1 MKLIYDIGDK
11 PALKK
16 TIVFAFQQMIAIM
29 AATLLVPILMTG
41 FDQTGTLKF
50 DPAAALCGAGI
61 GTLVYLFF
69 TKRRSP
75 VFLGSSFTFLGAYAA
90 VIGMNY
96 GYLGVMI
103 GIAFA
108 GLVYVVIALIVK
120 ATGSGWVNKL
130 MPAVIIGPIVALI
143 GLSLSGTATGWM
155 STNGGSDTVVDTMYI
170 SQSAYV
176 QQEDGTIVL
185 KTTEGAE
192 GEEVTIAAFDEEG
205 KLVLNNGNY
214 EVKSETTS
222 AYSLIT
228 IVVGVFTFLAIV
240 FVSIKG
246 SKGMKLIPFI
256 IGIAAGY
263 VLALILTLIGKA
275 TDTASLQI
283 LSFQAFEDAFTPF
296 KFTSILDYPK
306 FTFLKA
312 IQEYGKNAANVK
324 LDGSAI
330 ANIAITFVPIGIVEL
345 AQHIADHK
353 NLSNIVNRDL
363 ITDPGLDRTLLGDGV
378 GSIVGGIFGGAANTT
393 YGESIGC
400 VAITG
405 NASIV
410 SILGAAIGCIVLSFF
425 TPFVAFINSI
435 PKCVMGGACIAMY
448 GFIAVSGLQ
457 MLKNVD
463 LGNSKNLFV
472 VAAIL
477 VCGIGG
483 LTLEFGTNAITGG
496 SFLSITALA
505 TAFIVGVITNLIVNN
520 GRMSSGEDNMVSGHA
535 ENMGKVKDPEKK

>member
-1 MKLIYDIGDK
+1 MKLIYDINDRPG
-11 PALKK
+11 LGK

-29 AATLLVPILMTG
+29 AATLLVPMIMTG
-41 FDQTGTLKF
+41 YTNGAIKF

-61 GTLVYLFF
+61 GTLIYLLF

-75 VFLGSSFTFLGAYAA
+75 VFLGSSFTFLGAYEA
-90 VIGMNY
+90 VLHANY
-96 GYLGVMI
+96 GYWGVII

-108 GLVYVVIALIVK
+108 GLVYVVLALIIK

-155 STNGGSDTVVDTMYI
+155 NTNGGAD
-170 SQSAYV
+170 
-176 QQEDGTIVL
+176 
-185 KTTEGAE
+185 
-192 GEEVTIAAFDEEG
+192 
-205 KLVLNNGNY
+205 
-214 EVKSETTS
+214 
-222 AYSLIT
+222 YSLLYIL
-228 IVVGVFTFLAIV
+228 VGACTFLAIV
-240 FVSIKG
+240 FASIKG
-246 SKGMKLIPFI
+246 TKGMKLIPFI
-256 IGIAAGY
+256 IGIGAGY
-263 VLALILTLIGKA
+263 LLALILTLIGRA
-275 TDTASLQI
+275 TDTAVLKI
-283 LSFQAFEDAFTPF
+283 IDLDTLAATFKPF

-306 FTFLKA
+306 FTFLRAFETKLVEAGEIAENTYGA
-312 IQEYGKNAANVK
+312 IK
-324 LDGSAI
+324 LTGSDI
-330 ANIAITFVPIGIVEL
+330 ANIALTFIPIGVVEL
-345 AQHIADHK
+345 AQHMADHK
-353 NLSNIVNRDL
+353 NLSNIINRDL
-363 ITDPGLDRTLLGDGV
+363 ITDPGLDKTLLGDGV
-378 GSIVGGIFGGAANTT
+378 GSIVGGVFGGAANTT

-410 SILGAAIGCIVLSFF
+410 SILGAAIGCVALSFF

-483 LTLEFGTNAITGG
+483 LTLSFGHNDITGG
-496 SFLSITALA
+496 ALLTISALA
-505 TAFIVGVITNLIVNN
+505 TAMIMGIITNLLVNN
-520 GRMSSGEDNMVSGHA
+520 GKMSSGEDNMVSGHA
-535 ENMGKVKDPEKK
+535 ENMGKVKE

>member
-1 MKLIYDIGDK
+1 MKLIYDINDRPG
-11 PALKK
+11 LGK

-29 AATLLVPILMTG
+29 AATLLVPMIMTG
-41 FDQTGTLKF
+41 YTNGAIKF

-61 GTLVYLFF
+61 GTLIYLFF

-75 VFLGSSFTFLGAYAA
+75 VFLGSSFTFLGAYEA
-90 VIGMNY
+90 VLHANY
-96 GYLGVMI
+96 GFWGVII

-108 GLVYVVIALIVK
+108 GLVYVVLALIIK

-155 STNGGSDTVVDTMYI
+155 SSNGGD
-170 SQSAYV
+170 
-176 QQEDGTIVL
+176 
-185 KTTEGAE
+185 
-192 GEEVTIAAFDEEG
+192 
-205 KLVLNNGNY
+205 N
-214 EVKSETTS
+214 
-222 AYSLIT
+222 YSLLY
-228 IVVGVFTFLAIV
+228 IVVGACTFLAIV
-240 FVSIKG
+240 FASIKG
-246 SKGMKLIPFI
+246 TKGMKLIPFI
-256 IGIAAGY
+256 IGIGAGY
-263 VLALILTLIGKA
+263 ILALSLTLIGRA
-275 TDTASLQI
+275 TDTAVLKIIDLDTLAATFS
-283 LSFQAFEDAFTPF
+283 PF

-306 FTFLKA
+306 FTFLQASQTEMVEASEIAENTYGA
-312 IQEYGKNAANVK
+312 IK
-324 LDGSAI
+324 LSGSDI
-330 ANIAITFVPIGIVEL
+330 ANIALTFIPIGVVEL
-345 AQHIADHK
+345 AQHMADHK
-353 NLSNIVNRDL
+353 NLSNIINRDL
-363 ITDPGLDRTLLGDGV
+363 ITDPGLDKTLLGDGV

-483 LTLEFGTNAITGG
+483 LTLSFGHNDITGG
-496 SFLSITALA
+496 ALLTISALA
-505 TAFIVGVITNLIVNN
+505 TAMIMGIITNLLVNN
-520 GRMSSGEDNMVSGHA
+520 GKMSSGEDNMVSGHA
-535 ENMGKVKDPEKK
+535 ENMGKVKE

>member
-1 MKLIYDIGDK
+1 
-11 PALKK
+11 
-16 TIVFAFQQMIAIM
+16 
-29 AATLLVPILMTG
+29 
-41 FDQTGTLKF
+41 
-50 DPAAALCGAGI
+50 
-61 GTLVYLFF
+61 
-69 TKRRSP
+69 
-75 VFLGSSFTFLGAYAA
+75 
-90 VIGMNY
+90 
-96 GYLGVMI
+96 
-103 GIAFA
+103 
-108 GLVYVVIALIVK
+108 
-120 ATGSGWVNKL
+120 
-130 MPAVIIGPIVALI
+130 
-143 GLSLSGTATGWM
+143 M
-155 STNGGSDTVVDTMYI
+155 STNGNNAVTTNTMYV
-170 SQSAYV
+170 SEQAY
-176 QQEDGTIVL
+176 
-185 KTTEGAE
+185 TEENGVITLNMS
-192 GEEVTIAAFDEEG
+192 EEAAAIDEEG
-205 KLVLNNGNY
+205 KLVLSNG
-214 EVKSETTS
+214 
-222 AYSLIT
+222 AYSIDSTSTNPYSLVT
-228 IVVGVFTFLAIV
+228 ICVGVFTFLAIV

-246 SKGMKLIPFI
+246 TKGMKLIPFI

-263 VLALILTLIGKA
+263 VLALILTLIGRA

-283 LSFQAFEDAFTPF
+283 LSFDAFESAFKPF

-306 FTFLKA
+306 FTFIKA

-363 ITDPGLDRTLLGDGV
+363 ITDPGLDKTLLGDGV

-410 SILGAAIGCIVLSFF
+410 SILGAAIGCMVLSFF

-477 VCGIGG
+477 VVGIGG
-483 LTLEFGTNAITGG
+483 LTLEFGSNAITGG
-496 SFLSITALA
+496 SLLSISALA

-520 GRMSSGEDNMVSGHA
+520 GKMSSGEDNMVSGHA
-535 ENMGKVKDPEKK
+535 ENMGMVKDPEKKK

>member
-11 PALKK
+11 PALRK

-108 GLVYVVIALIVK
+108 GLVYVVIALIIK
-120 ATGSGWVNKL
+120 MTGSGWVNKL

-155 STNGGSDTVVDTMYI
+155 STNGGS
-170 SQSAYV
+170 
-176 QQEDGTIVL
+176 
-185 KTTEGAE
+185 
-192 GEEVTIAAFDEEG
+192 
-205 KLVLNNGNY
+205 N
-214 EVKSETTS
+214 
-222 AYSLIT
+222 YSLIT
-228 IVVGVFTFLAIV
+228 IAVGVFTFLAIV

-246 SKGMKLIPFI
+246 TKGMKLIPFI

-263 VLALILTLIGKA
+263 VLALILTLIGRA

-283 LSFQAFEDAFTPF
+283 LSFDAFESAFKPF

-306 FTFLKA
+306 FTFIKA

-363 ITDPGLDRTLLGDGV
+363 ITDPGLDKTLLGDGV

-410 SILGAAIGCIVLSFF
+410 SILGAAIGCMVLSFF

-477 VCGIGG
+477 VVGIGG
-483 LTLEFGTNAITGG
+483 MTLEFGSNAITGG
-496 SFLSITALA
+496 SFLSISALA
-505 TAFIVGVITNLIVNN
+505 TALIVGVITNLIVNN
-520 GRMSSGEDNMVSGHA
+520 GKMSSGEDNMVSGHA
-535 ENMGKVKDPEKK
+535 ENMGMVKDPEKKK

>member
-1 MKLIYDIGDK
+1 MKLIYDINDRPG
-11 PALKK
+11 LGK

-29 AATLLVPILMTG
+29 AATLLVPMIMTG
-41 FDQTGTLKF
+41 YTNGAIKF

-61 GTLVYLFF
+61 GTLIYLFF

-75 VFLGSSFTFLGAYAA
+75 VFLGSSFTFLGAYEA
-90 VIGMNY
+90 VLHANY
-96 GYLGVMI
+96 GFWGVII

-108 GLVYVVIALIVK
+108 GLVYVVLALIIK

-155 STNGGSDTVVDTMYI
+155 SSNGGSD
-170 SQSAYV
+170 
-176 QQEDGTIVL
+176 
-185 KTTEGAE
+185 
-192 GEEVTIAAFDEEG
+192 
-205 KLVLNNGNY
+205 
-214 EVKSETTS
+214 
-222 AYSLIT
+222 YSLLY
-228 IVVGVFTFLAIV
+228 IVVGAFTFLAIV
-240 FVSIKG
+240 FASIKG
-246 SKGMKLIPFI
+246 TKGMKLIPFI
-256 IGIAAGY
+256 IGIGAGY
-263 VLALILTLIGKA
+263 ILALILTLIGRA
-275 TDTASLQI
+275 TDTAVLKIIDLDTLAATFS
-283 LSFQAFEDAFTPF
+283 PF

-306 FTFLKA
+306 FTFLQAFQTKMVEAGELAENTYGA
-312 IQEYGKNAANVK
+312 IK
-324 LDGSAI
+324 LSGSDI
-330 ANIAITFVPIGIVEL
+330 ANIALTFIPIGVVEL
-345 AQHIADHK
+345 AQHMADHK
-353 NLSNIVNRDL
+353 NLSNIINRDL
-363 ITDPGLDRTLLGDGV
+363 ITDPGLDKTLLGDGV

-483 LTLEFGTNAITGG
+483 LTLSFGHNDITGG
-496 SFLSITALA
+496 ALLTISALA
-505 TAFIVGVITNLIVNN
+505 TAMIMGIITNLLVNN
-520 GRMSSGEDNMVSGHA
+520 GKMSSGEDNMVSGHA
-535 ENMGKVKDPEKK
+535 ENMGKVKE